1 MEILA
6 KLNQI
11 EQTIE
16 RDNTE
21 HCTEISVIVP
31 ICERFD
37 DLRKLY
43 SMYSEELKKLQ
54 KTFEFI
60 FVVDGNHPGAY
71 KTLQD
76 LKEQT
81 NDAIKIIKLS
91 KGYGET
97 TALMAGLKHSNGGVI
112 MTLASY
118 IQVEP
123 SEIGPALNEL
133 ENGNDLIITR
143 RYPRID
149 SFINRIQTGIF
160 HWIVRRLTKLNFH
173 DITCGL
179 KVMKREVVENIAL
192 YGDLH
197 RFIPILANN
206 MGFKIKEINVKQ
218 RPEDANIRIYGLGTY
233 WRRLLDLLNIFF
245 LIKFTKKPFRFFGL
259 IGSFMFLMGFIL
271 TSYLG
276 ILRLLGKI
284 GLVDKPA
291 LLLGILLIVA
301 GIQVLSL
308 GFIGEIILFT
318 HSKDIK
324 EYQIEEIV
332 E

>member
-21 HCTEISVIVP
+21 HRTEISVIVP
-31 ICERFD
+31 ISERFD

-43 SMYSEELKKLQ
+43 SIYSEELKKLQ
-54 KTFEFI
+54 KSFEFI

-71 KTLQD
+71 ETLQD

-81 NDAIKIIKLS
+81 NDTIKIIKLS
-91 KGYGET
+91 KSYGET
-97 TALMAGLKHSNGGVI
+97 TALMAGFKHSNGGII

-123 SEIGPALNEL
+123 SEIGLAIEEL

-149 SFINRIQTGIF
+149 SYINRIQTGVF

-173 DITCGL
+173 DIACGL
-179 KVMKREVVENIAL
+179 KVMKREVLEKIAL

-206 MGFKIKEINVKQ
+206 MGFKTKEINVKQ
-218 RPEDANIRIYGLGTY
+218 RPEDANIRIYGIGVY
-233 WRRLLDLLNIFF
+233 WRRMLDLLNIFF
-245 LIKFTKKPFRFFGL
+245 LVKFTKKPFRFFGL
-259 IGSFMFLMGFIL
+259 IGSFVFLTGLIL

-276 ILRLLGKI
+276 TLRLLGKI
-284 GLVDKPA
+284 GLADKPI

-301 GIQVLSL
+301 GIQILSL